1 MSLPELKLRKNEER
15 RLKAGHLWVFSNE
28 VDVKATPLTAFKPG
42 EQVQVVA
49 QNGKPLGIAY
59 VNPKSLIAARLLT
72 HGKAAPVISGL
83 IVHRLNQALG
93 LRKRLFDEPF
103 YRLVFGESDGLPGLI
118 VDRFDQVLVVQVSTA
133 GMEAMK
139 DDIIAALQK
148 VVKPAGIVFQNHVP
162 MRELEGLPLGEPDV
176 IGDVPAMLDVVEN
189 GIRYAI
195 DFGKGQKTGWF
206 FDQRENRLKLPRYAE
221 GKRVLDVFSY
231 AGGWGLTAA
240 KAGAGEVTLVDSSSS
255 ALAMARQNA
264 ALNDVDLRLI
274 EGDAFK
280 VLADLREAGEK
291 FDVVVVDPPAFIK
304 RKKDYKAGLAA
315 YQRINQA
322 ALQVLE
328 TDGILVSC
336 SCSQHLSEQDL
347 ARAIQRAARHV
358 DRFAQ
363 ILEHCHQASD
373 HPEHPAIPETRYLK
387 GYVTRILPGT

>member
-28 VDVKATPLTAFKPG
+28 VDVKATPLTDFAPG
-42 EQVQVVA
+42 DQAQVVA
-49 QNGKPLGIAY
+49 HNGKPLGIAY

-72 HGKAAPVISGL
+72 HGKAAPVVSGL

-93 LRKRLFDEPF
+93 LRKRLFDAPY

-118 VDRFDQVLVVQVSTA
+118 VDRFDGVLVVQISTA
-133 GMEAMK
+133 GMDVLK
-139 DDIIAALQK
+139 DDIIAALNK
-148 VVKPAGIVFQNHVP
+148 VLKPDGIVIQNHLP
-162 MRELEGLPLGEPDV
+162 MRELEGLPTGEPEI
-176 IGDVPAMLDVVEN
+176 IGEVPDTLEVLEN
-189 GIRYAI
+189 GLRYAI
-195 DFGKGQKTGWF
+195 DFSKGQKTGWF
-206 FDQRENRLKLPRYAE
+206 FDQRENRLKLPRYVE

-231 AGGWGLTAA
+231 AGGWGMTAA
-240 KAGAGEVTLVDSSSS
+240 KAGASEVTLVDSSAA
-255 ALAMARQNA
+255 ALAMAERSA
-264 ALNDVDLRLI
+264 ALNELALKTL

-280 VLADLREAGEK
+280 VLAELREAGEK
-291 FDVVVVDPPAFIK
+291 FDVVIVDPPAFIK
-304 RKKDYKAGLAA
+304 RKKDYRAGLDA

-363 ILEHCHQASD
+363 VLEHCHQASD